1 MQALL
6 RNKQKFWYANINSQ
20 NPETVKYDTYGNESG
35 DIGVNYTAPVKA
47 YANVS
52 AARGTA
58 DLDFFGINVNYSR
71 TIVTA
76 DLTLP
81 IDETT
86 ILWIDCE
93 PDNNGE
99 AGTIKHDY
107 VVVAIAKSLNVFAIA
122 IKEVDVS

>member
-1 MQALL
+1 MKALL
-6 RNKQKFWYANINSQ
+6 RNKRSFWYANIDSQ
-20 NPETVKYDTYGNESG
+20 NPQTAKYDTYGNETG
-35 DIGVNYTAPVKA
+35 DVGINYSAPVQA

-58 DLDFFGINVNYSR
+58 DLDAFGIGASYSK
-71 TIVTA
+71 TIVTT

-81 IDETT
+81 IDKST

-107 VVVAIAKSLNVFAIA
+107 VVVAVAKSLNSLTIA
-122 IKEVDVS
+122 VKEVDVS